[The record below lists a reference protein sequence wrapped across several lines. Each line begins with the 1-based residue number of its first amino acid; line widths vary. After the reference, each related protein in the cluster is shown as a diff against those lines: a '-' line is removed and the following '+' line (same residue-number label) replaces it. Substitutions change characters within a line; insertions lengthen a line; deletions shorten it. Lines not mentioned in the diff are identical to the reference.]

1 MIDKYEYLEKN
12 GVFIHYLY
20 DHYKDGTNCNFS
32 IEFRD
37 KKTQTGWYGD
47 NNEFGGVKNV
57 MITSINF
64 ALWYLENPKYI
75 DLINSGYHNP
85 DYIKYQET
93 KREFIK
99 KYMINE

>member
-1 MIDKYEYLEKN
+1 M
-12 GVFIHYLY
+12 GSLY
-20 DHYKDGTNCNFS
+20 DHYDDGTNCNFS

-37 KKTQTGWYGD
+37 KKTQTSWYGD

-57 MITSINF
+57 MITSVNF

-75 DLINSGYHNP
+75 DLIDSGYHNP
-85 DYIKYQET
+85 EYREYQER

-99 KYMINE
+99 KYTINE